1 MGIFDFFKGKKE
13 NSNDSVSR
21 VNWNDTEDVGIV
33 THFRGKPFTGV
44 CFGLHENGNLKDE
57 YEMLDGLKHG
67 KAVTYYDNGKLKEE
81 LYCKDDKLD
90 GLSMYY
96 HDNGQL
102 FYESN
107 YIDGDFV
114 EITRGLSKDGKSLS
128 IIQLKVM
135 EKYIKNQ
142 ASLESATLPEN
153 VNQSSKDEN
162 LTGTSMAEAI
172 KLNGTEVLD
181 NLFYYEGKPLNGT
194 GFLIYENGNYQLV
207 NNWKEGKKHGEN
219 LEYYENGQLKIKSN
233 YKEGIKNGF
242 EKGYY
247 ENGQPRYEGE
257 WKGGLQVG
265 KVISYNLE
273 GLKVKES
280 LIVDGE
286 YDGEQQEWWSNGE
299 SRALRI
305 YKSGVIV
312 SSKLY
317 DENGNEIEGLQW
329 FKGDFINHNIKIRK
343 YNLTNRYIFNPRLIW
358 LSPIASSII
367 SHLLLFLY
375 SKSNYEESKVGG
387 GIKAKELPKNKE
399 TNLTI
404 DLEFEESKSKVY
416 LEETILLFKKNF
428 PSDYNMIFNDN
439 KTDDITELSKYKML
453 IHPWM
458 FSSELKNDIKE
469 EKILPK
475 QLFRSDYLR
484 VLESFNK
491 DFKKWIVTDT
501 SVKPNGIVYE
511 SESKEKCLSWINIW
525 K

>member
-1 MGIFDFFKGKKE
+1 MGIFNFFKGQKD

-21 VNWNDTEDVGIV
+21 VNQDDMEDVGIV
-33 THFRGKPFTGV
+33 SHFKGKPFTGV
-44 CFGLHENGNLKDE
+44 GFRLHENGELKLE
-57 YEMLDGLKHG
+57 CTFKDGLKYG
-67 KAVTYYDNGKLKEE
+67 KTVKYYENGKLQVEE
-81 LYCKDDKLD
+81 YYKDDKLD

-96 HDNGQL
+96 YDNGQL
-102 FYESN
+102 FYESK
-107 YIDGDFV
+107 YINDELV
-114 EITRGLSKDGKSLS
+114 EITRGLSEDGNSLS
-128 IIQLKVM
+128 TLQLKAM
-135 EKYIKNQ
+135 EYFLKKQ
-142 ASLESATLPEN
+142 TPLESETFPDN
-153 VNQSSKDEN
+153 TNKSIKDES
-162 LTGTSMAEAI
+162 LTSASMAEAI
-172 KLNGTEVLD
+172 KLNETEEHD
-181 NLFYYEGKPLNGT
+181 NLFYFEGKPLNGP

-257 WKGGLQVG
+257 WEGGLQVG
-265 KVISYNLE
+265 KVVSYNLE

-280 LIVDGE
+280 LLVDGE
-286 YDGEQQEWWSNGE
+286 YDGEQLEWWSNGE

-343 YNLTNRYIFNPRLIW
+343 YNLTNRYIFSPRLLW

-367 SHLLLFLY
+367 THLLLFLY
-375 SKSNYEESKVGG
+375 SNSNFEESKVGG

-404 DLEFEESKSKVY
+404 DLEFKESKSKVY

-439 KTDDITELSKYKML
+439 KIDDITELSKYKML

-458 FSSELKNDIKE
+458 FSSALKNDIKE

-475 QLFRSDYLR
+475 QLFKSDYLR
-484 VLESFNK
+484 VLESFNN